1 MVRRSQAGTRQ
12 VGRCVIVS
20 TNISTIVKLTYTFFY
35 RFRLINTAAR
45 EALVKG
51 GFVKTAETGTG
62 NSGKAKVKDKKA
74 KK

>member
-1 MVRRSQAGTRQ
+1 MLSVQPTPLA
-12 VGRCVIVS
+12 
-20 TNISTIVKLTYTFFY
+20 NLTCGFC

-51 GFVKTAETGTG
+51 GFVKTAETSTG
-62 NSGKAKVKDKKA
+62 NSGKAKAKDKKA